1 MKYTRIADINQVID
15 PAVTNI
21 IDTYVLLRSY
31 DTSFRTWAVRDG
43 RSYTKPNPPT
53 ISELTETFTSLET
66 KKSISDQIIYRP
78 VKYKILFG
86 DLANP
91 ELQAKFNVTK
101 TSNATMSDVEIKQQ
115 IITLINEFFSIENW
129 DFGETFY
136 FTELAAYVHNNMI
149 GQISQITIS
158 SVSNP
163 EDLNSLYEIHA
174 DSDELFVPVLSIG
187 NFVITNT
194 LITNATSIA
203 ANTGVSTR

>member
-1 MKYTRIADINQVID
+1 MQ
-15 PAVTNI
+15 
-21 IDTYVLLRSY
+21 
-31 DTSFRTWAVRDG
+31 
-43 RSYTKPNPPT
+43 
-53 ISELTETFTSLET
+53 
-66 KKSISDQIIYRP
+66 
-78 VKYKILFG
+78 KILFG